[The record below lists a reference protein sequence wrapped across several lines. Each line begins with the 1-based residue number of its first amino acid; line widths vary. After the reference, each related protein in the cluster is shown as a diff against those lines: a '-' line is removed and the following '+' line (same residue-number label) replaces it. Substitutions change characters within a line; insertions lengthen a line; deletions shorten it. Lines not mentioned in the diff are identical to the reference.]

1 MSDTAAQIQN
11 AQDALSYE
19 LLLQKFSTVQ
29 GGDQSIDD
37 ASTEANTTIGPEG
50 SPSSASVAG
59 TERGTEQGSPS
70 SASVAGTERGTDIA
84 SSTALKGQAK
94 QSTVVL
100 HNVAVNGPDVD
111 ASLGLLLKEVR
122 RLCQAAF
129 DEDCLTDITKKS
141 KWQLSLLVSSDLASL
156 YGFIVTKVANGC
168 LSIAKLAVAPEL
180 RGQGLGRRFMD
191 EVLKA
196 VKRRGDVYEACLS
209 SRGTAVSFYKRLGF
223 KADLSV
229 KLKVDFEVEEGQ
241 VYMEKRLRQRPRR
254 QK

>member
-1 MSDTAAQIQN
+1 MSDTAAQIHD

-19 LLLQKFSTVQ
+19 LLLQKFSTQQ
-29 GGDQSIDD
+29 GDRSIDD
-37 ASTEANTTIGPEG
+37 ASTEAATTVGPEG
-50 SPSSASVAG
+50 SPGSASA
-59 TERGTEQGSPS
+59 
-70 SASVAGTERGTDIA
+70 AGTERGTDVA
-84 SSTALKGQAK
+84 SSAALSGQAK

-100 HNVAVNGPDVD
+100 HNVSVNGPDAD
-111 ASLGLLLKEVR
+111 ASLAGLLREVR
-122 RLCQAAF
+122 RLCEAAF
-129 DEDCLTDITKKS
+129 GEDCLPDITKKS

-180 RGQGLGRRFMD
+180 RGRGLGRRFMD

-196 VKRRGDVYEACLS
+196 AKRRGDVYEACLS
-209 SRGTAVSFYKRLGF
+209 SRGTAVSFYRRLGF
-223 KADLSV
+223 KADTSV

>member
-19 LLLQKFSTVQ
+19 LLLHKFSTHQ

-59 TERGTEQGSPS
+59 TERGTEPPS
-70 SASVAGTERGTDIA
+70 STSVAGTERGTDIA

-129 DEDCLTDITKKS
+129 DEDCLLDITKKS

>member
-1 MSDTAAQIQN
+1 MSNIFFMVFGSSTHSLMASSFKPS
-11 AQDALSYE
+11 LSAH
-19 LLLQKFSTVQ
+19 
-29 GGDQSIDD
+29 SIDD
-37 ASTEANTTIGPEG
+37 ASTEAATTVGPEG
-50 SPSSASVAG
+50 SPG
-59 TERGTEQGSPS
+59 
-70 SASVAGTERGTDIA
+70 SASVAGTERGTDVA
-84 SSTALKGQAK
+84 SSTAPLGQAK

-100 HNVAVNGPDVD
+100 HNVSVNGPDAD
-111 ASLGLLLKEVR
+111 ASLLREVR
-122 RLCQAAF
+122 RLCEAAF
-129 DEDCLTDITKKS
+129 DEDCLPDITKKS

-156 YGFIVTKVANGC
+156 YGFIVSKVANGC

-180 RGQGLGRRFMD
+180 RGRGLGRRFMD

-196 VKRRGDVYEACLS
+196 AKRRGDVYEACLS

-223 KADLSV
+223 KADTSV